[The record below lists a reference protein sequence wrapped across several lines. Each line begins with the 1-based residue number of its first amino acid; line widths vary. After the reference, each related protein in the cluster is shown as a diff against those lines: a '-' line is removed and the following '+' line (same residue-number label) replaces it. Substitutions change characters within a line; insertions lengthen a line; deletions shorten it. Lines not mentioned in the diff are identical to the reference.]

1 MALLQDPTT
10 PTSIGYAAHNERS
23 RAAFLRHGQDIL
35 ETFGLNATTQQIKSV
50 TGVSPSTLYRYF
62 RSREAYLAES
72 FESIW
77 TPWIKG
83 FLDQAS
89 KYDDEL
95 ITMVLPIRM
104 VLTMSQTN
112 PKLAAIIGHKD
123 FRSEEVYL
131 EVSQDWI
138 RHFNSLVEAGL
149 LPNDQTQARALVFT
163 GSLLF
168 LLRQVVQGLSSEV
181 SDEGLK
187 LALSTLGLS
196 QPQIEKVMQVPLPL
210 Q

>member
-1 MALLQDPTT
+1 MALLQDPAS
-10 PTSIGYAAHNERS
+10 PTSVGYAAHNERS
-23 RAAFLRHGQDIL
+23 RAAFLRNGQDIL
-35 ETFGLNATTQQIKSV
+35 ETYGLNATTQQIQSI

-89 KYDDEL
+89 EFDDEL
-95 ITMVLPIRM
+95 IAMVFPIRM

-112 PKLAAIIGHKD
+112 PKLAAIIRHKD
-123 FRSEEVYL
+123 FRSEEMYL
-131 EVSQDWI
+131 EVSEDWV
-138 RHFNSLVEAGL
+138 RHFKSLVEAGV
-149 LPNDQTQARALVFT
+149 LPSDQTDARILVFT
-163 GSLLF
+163 GSLMF
-168 LLRQVVQGLSSEV
+168 MLRNVVRGLSSELA
-181 SDEGLK
+181 DAGLK
-187 LALSTLGLS
+187 LALSSLGLNQS
-196 QPQIEKVMQVPLPL
+196 QLDKVMQVPLPL

>member
-1 MALLQDPTT
+1 MALLQDPLT
-10 PTSIGYAAHNERS
+10 PPSVGYAAHNERS

-104 VLTMSQTN
+104 VLTMNQTN
-112 PKLAAIIGHKD
+112 PKVAAIIGHKD

-131 EVSQDWI
+131 EVSQDWV
-138 RHFNSLVEAGL
+138 RHFNSLVEAGV

-163 GSLLF
+163 GSPLF

-181 SDEGLK
+181 SDAGLE

-196 QPQIEKVMQVPLPL
+196 QSQIDKVMQVPLPL

>member
-1 MALLQDPTT
+1 M
-10 PTSIGYAAHNERS
+10 TSVGYAAHNERS
-23 RAAFLRHGQDIL
+23 RAAFLRNGQDIL
-35 ETFGLNATTQQIKSV
+35 ETYGLNATTQQIKSV
-50 TGVSPSTLYRYF
+50 TEVSPSTLYRYF

-95 ITMVLPIRM
+95 ITMVFPIRM
-104 VLTMSQTN
+104 VLTMKQTN

-123 FRSEEVYL
+123 FRSEDVYL
-131 EVSQDWI
+131 EVSQDWV

-196 QPQIEKVMQVPLPL
+196 QSQIDKVMQVPLPL

>member
-10 PTSIGYAAHNERS
+10 PTSVGYAAHNERS
-23 RAAFLRHGQDIL
+23 RAAFLRNGQDIL

-62 RSREAYLAES
+62 RSREAYLTES

-89 KYDDEL
+89 KYDDEV

-131 EVSQDWI
+131 DVSQDWV

-149 LPNDQTQARALVFT
+149 LPNDQTEARALVFT

-168 LLRQVVQGLSSEV
+168 LLRQVVHGLSSEV
-181 SDEGLK
+181 SDAGLK

-196 QPQIEKVMQVPLPL
+196 QAQIDSAMKVPLPL

>member
-1 MALLQDPTT
+1 MAILQDPTT
-10 PTSIGYAAHNERS
+10 PTSGGYAAHNERS
-23 RAAFLRHGQDIL
+23 KAAFLRNGQDIL

-95 ITMVLPIRM
+95 IAMVFPVRM
-104 VLTMSQTN
+104 VLTMNQTN
-112 PKLAAIIGHKD
+112 PKLAAIISHKD
-123 FRSEEVYL
+123 FRSEEMYL
-131 EVSQDWI
+131 EVSEDWV
-138 RHFNSLVEAGL
+138 RHFQSLIEAGV
-149 LPNDQTQARALVFT
+149 LPNDRAEARLLVFT
-163 GSLLF
+163 GSLMF
-168 LLRQVVQGLSSEV
+168 LVRNVVHGLGSEV
-181 SDEGLK
+181 SDAGLK

-196 QPQIEKVMQVPLPL
+196 QSQIDKVMQVPLPL

>member
-10 PTSIGYAAHNERS
+10 PTSVGYPAHNERS
-23 RAAFLRHGQDIL
+23 RAAFLRNGQDIL
-35 ETFGLNATTQQIKSV
+35 ETYGLNATTQQIKSV

-104 VLTMSQTN
+104 VLTMSHTN
-112 PKLAAIIGHKD
+112 PKLAAIVSHKD
-123 FRSEEVYL
+123 FRSEEMYF
-131 EVSQDWI
+131 EI
-138 RHFNSLVEAGL
+138 RKDFVRHLDSLVEAGA
-149 LPNDQTQARALVFT
+149 LPNDRAEARLLVFT
-163 GSLLF
+163 GSLMF
-168 LLRQVVQGLSSEV
+168 LVRNLVQGLSSEV
-181 SDEGLK
+181 ANAGLE
-187 LALSTLGLS
+187 LALSTLGLTQS
-196 QPQIEKVMQVPLPL
+196 QIDSVMKVPLPL
-210 Q
+210 

>member
-10 PTSIGYAAHNERS
+10 PTSVGYAAHNERS

-112 PKLAAIIGHKD
+112 SKLAAIIGHKD
-123 FRSEEVYL
+123 FRSEEMYF
-131 EVSQDWI
+131 EIRQDFV
-138 RHFNSLVEAGL
+138 RHLDSLVEAGV
-149 LPNDQTQARALVFT
+149 LPNDRAEARLLVFT
-163 GSLLF
+163 GSLMF
-168 LLRQVVQGLSSEV
+168 LVRNLVQGLNSEV
-181 SDEGLK
+181 ANAGLE
-187 LALSTLGLS
+187 LVLSSLGLTQS
-196 QPQIEKVMQVPLPL
+196 QIDKVLQVPLPL

>member
-10 PTSIGYAAHNERS
+10 PTSVGYAAHNERS
-23 RAAFLRHGQDIL
+23 RAAFLRNGQDIL
-35 ETFGLNATTQQIKSV
+35 ETYGLNATTQQIKSV

-104 VLTMSQTN
+104 VLTMNQTN
-112 PKLAAIIGHKD
+112 PKVAAIIGHKD

-131 EVSQDWI
+131 EVSQDWVS
-138 RHFNSLVEAGL
+138 HFNSLVEAGV
-149 LPNDQTQARALVFT
+149 LPNDRTEARALVFT
-163 GSLLF
+163 GSMFF

-181 SDEGLK
+181 ANAGLE
-187 LALSTLGLS
+187 LALSSLGLS
-196 QPQIEKVMQVPLPL
+196 QSQIDKVMQVPLPL

>member
-1 MALLQDPTT
+1 MALIQDPAT
-10 PTSIGYAAHNERS
+10 PTSTGYAAHNERS

-112 PKLAAIIGHKD
+112 SKLAAIIGHKD

-131 EVSQDWI
+131 EVSQDWV
-138 RHFNSLVEAGL
+138 RHFNSLVEAGV

-168 LLRQVVQGLSSEV
+168 LVRNVVQGLSSDV
-181 SDEGLK
+181 AKAGLE
-187 LALSTLGLS
+187 LALSSLGLS
-196 QPQIEKVMQVPLPL
+196 QSQIDSVMKVPLPL

>member
-1 MALLQDPTT
+1 MALIQDPAT
-10 PTSIGYAAHNERS
+10 PTSTGYAAHNERS

-35 ETFGLNATTQQIKSV
+35 ETFGLNATTQQIQSV

-62 RSREAYLAES
+62 HSREAYLAES

-104 VLTMSQTN
+104 VLTISQTN
-112 PKLAAIIGHKD
+112 SKLAAIIRHKD
-123 FRSEEVYL
+123 FRSEEMYF
-131 EVSQDWI
+131 EIRQDFV
-138 RHFNSLVEAGL
+138 RHLDSLVEAGV
-149 LPNDQTQARALVFT
+149 LPNDRAEARLLVFT
-163 GSLLF
+163 GSLMF
-168 LLRQVVQGLSSEV
+168 LVRNLVQGLNSEV
-181 SDEGLK
+181 ANAGLE
-187 LALSTLGLS
+187 LALSTLGLTQS
-196 QPQIEKVMQVPLPL
+196 QIDKVMQVPLPL

>member
-1 MALLQDPTT
+1 MALIQDPTT
-10 PTSIGYAAHNERS
+10 PTSAGYAAHNERS

-35 ETFGLNATTQQIKSV
+35 ETFGFNATTQQIKSV

-77 TPWIKG
+77 NTWVKG

-95 ITMVLPIRM
+95 IAMVFPVRM
-104 VLTMSQTN
+104 VLTMNQTN
-112 PKLAAIIGHKD
+112 PKLAAIIRHKD
-123 FRSEEVYL
+123 FRSEEMYF
-131 EVSQDWI
+131 EIRQDFV
-138 RHFNSLVEAGL
+138 RHLDSLVEAGV
-149 LPNDQTQARALVFT
+149 LPNDRAEARLLVFT
-163 GSLLF
+163 GSLMF
-168 LLRQVVQGLSSEV
+168 LVRNLVQGLNSEV
-181 SDEGLK
+181 ANAGLE
-187 LALSTLGLS
+187 LVLSSLGLTQS
-196 QPQIEKVMQVPLPL
+196 QIDKVLQVPLPL

>member
-1 MALLQDPTT
+1 MALLQDPAI
-10 PTSIGYAAHNERS
+10 PPSVGYAAHNERS

-112 PKLAAIIGHKD
+112 PKLAAIVGHKD
-123 FRSEEVYL
+123 FRSEDVYL
-131 EVSQDWI
+131 EVSQDWV

-149 LPNDQTQARALVFT
+149 LPNDKTEARALVFT

-181 SDEGLK
+181 ASSGLEF
-187 LALSTLGLS
+187 ALSTLGLNQS
-196 QPQIEKVMQVPLPL
+196 QIDSVMKVPLPL

>member
-23 RAAFLRHGQDIL
+23 RAAFLRNGQDIL
-35 ETFGLNATTQQIKSV
+35 ETYGLNATTQQIKSV

>member
-1 MALLQDPTT
+1 MALIQDPTT
-10 PTSIGYAAHNERS
+10 PTSVGYAAHNERS

-104 VLTMSQTN
+104 VLTMNQTN

>member
-10 PTSIGYAAHNERS
+10 PTSVGYAAHNERS
-23 RAAFLRHGQDIL
+23 RAAFLRNGQDIL
-35 ETFGLNATTQQIKSV
+35 ETYGLNATTQQIKSV

-95 ITMVLPIRM
+95 ISMVFPIRM
-104 VLTMSQTN
+104 VLTMNQTN

-131 EVSQDWI
+131 EVSEDWV
-138 RHFNSLVEAGL
+138 RHFNSLVEAGV
-149 LPNDQTQARALVFT
+149 LPNDQTEARGLVFT
-163 GSLLF
+163 GSLMF

-196 QPQIEKVMQVPLPL
+196 QSQIDKVMQVPLPL

>member
-10 PTSIGYAAHNERS
+10 PTSVGYAAHNERS
-23 RAAFLRHGQDIL
+23 RAAFLRNGQDIL
-35 ETFGLNATTQQIKSV
+35 ETYGLNATTQQIKSV

-62 RSREAYLAES
+62 RNREAYLAES

-77 TPWIKG
+77 TPWIIG

-95 ITMVLPIRM
+95 ITMVFPIRM
-104 VLTMSQTN
+104 VLTMNQTN

-131 EVSQDWI
+131 EVSEDWV
-138 RHFNSLVEAGL
+138 RHFNSLVEAGV

-196 QPQIEKVMQVPLPL
+196 QSQIDKVMQVPLPL

>member
-1 MALLQDPTT
+1 MALIQDPAT
-10 PTSIGYAAHNERS
+10 PISAGYAAHNERS

-104 VLTMSQTN
+104 VLTMNQTN

-123 FRSEEVYL
+123 FRSEEMYF
-131 EVSQDWI
+131 EIRQDFV
-138 RHFNSLVEAGL
+138 RHLDSLVEAGV
-149 LPNDQTQARALVFT
+149 LPNDRAEARLLVFT
-163 GSLLF
+163 GSLMF
-168 LLRQVVQGLSSEV
+168 LVRNLVQGLNSEV
-181 SDEGLK
+181 ANAGFELV
-187 LALSTLGLS
+187 LSSLGLS
-196 QPQIEKVMQVPLPL
+196 QSQIDSVMKVPLPL

>member
-10 PTSIGYAAHNERS
+10 PTSVGYAAHNERS

-95 ITMVLPIRM
+95 ITMVFPIRR
-104 VLTMSQTN
+104 VLTMTQAN

-123 FRSEEVYL
+123 FRPEEVYL
-131 EVSQDWI
+131 EVSQNWVS
-138 RHFNSLVEAGL
+138 HLNSLVEAGV

-163 GSLLF
+163 GSMFF

-181 SDEGLK
+181 SDAGLK

-196 QPQIEKVMQVPLPL
+196 QSQIDKVMQVPLPL

>member
-1 MALLQDPTT
+1 MALLQDPAI
-10 PTSIGYAAHNERS
+10 PASVGYAAHNERS

-62 RSREAYLAES
+62 RSREAYLTES

-95 ITMVLPIRM
+95 ITMALPIRM

-131 EVSQDWI
+131 EVSQDWV

-149 LPNDQTQARALVFT
+149 LPNDQTEARALVFT

-168 LLRQVVQGLSSEV
+168 LLRKVVQGLSSEV
-181 SDEGLK
+181 SDAGLK

-196 QPQIEKVMQVPLPL
+196 QSQIDKVMQVPLPL